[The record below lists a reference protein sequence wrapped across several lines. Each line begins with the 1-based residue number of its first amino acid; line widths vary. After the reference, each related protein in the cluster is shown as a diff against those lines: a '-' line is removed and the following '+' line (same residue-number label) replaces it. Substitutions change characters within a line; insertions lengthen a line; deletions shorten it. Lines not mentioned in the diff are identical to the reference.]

1 MNHSDCY
8 FQNLNAQLKA
18 QHRAIPC
25 LLLDLDIL
33 DQNLDTLK
41 TQLNPQAHLRI
52 VDKSLPS
59 FELIDYI
66 MKKTNTQKIMCFH
79 QPFLTD
85 LATQLD
91 HNADL
96 LLGKPMPIKTARY
109 FYDNLPNLPNQFNP
123 FLQIQ
128 WLVDT
133 EKRIIEYINLAAHLN
148 QKIKLN
154 IEIDVGLH
162 RGGFDNIQAL
172 RRALHIINANSDKV
186 QFSGLM
192 GYDPH
197 IVKIP
202 AFLRHPKT
210 ALQESNRFY
219 AQCQS
224 LVKRE
229 FPNLWN
235 TQLTFNGAGSP
246 TFNLHNNDQ
255 SPLNDISIGSCLVKP
270 TTFDIPTLK
279 DYQAACF
286 IATPILKKQKNT
298 TIPGIEKFKN
308 ILNFINS
315 KNKQSFFI
323 YGGFWQADYHYPKG
337 ITQNALFGTSTNQ
350 AMLNTA
356 TNISLDVDDFVFLRP
371 HQSEFV
377 FLQFG
382 EIITI
387 RNGKLSERW
396 PLLKNN

>member
-1 MNHSDCY
+1 
-8 FQNLNAQLKA
+8 
-18 QHRAIPC
+18 
-25 LLLDLDIL
+25 
-33 DQNLDTLK
+33 
-41 TQLNPQAHLRI
+41 
-52 VDKSLPS
+52 
-59 FELIDYI
+59 
-66 MKKTNTQKIMCFH
+66 MCFH

-85 LATQLD
+85 LATRLD

-279 DYQAACF
+279 DYRAACF

-350 AMLNTA
+350 AMLNA
-356 TNISLDVDDFVFLRP
+356 AANISLDVDDFVFLRP

-382 EIITI
+382 EIISV
-387 RNGKLSERW
+387 RNGKLSEKW
-396 PLLKNN
+396 SLLKNN